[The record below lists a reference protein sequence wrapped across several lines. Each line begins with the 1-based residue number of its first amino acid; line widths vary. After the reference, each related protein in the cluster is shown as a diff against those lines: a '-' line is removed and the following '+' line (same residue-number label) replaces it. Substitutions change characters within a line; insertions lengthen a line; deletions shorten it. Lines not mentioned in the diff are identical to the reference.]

1 MRHRAVGAPDDCM
14 DFRHV
19 NSGLTVYLGGLG
31 GLVSDGMR
39 SASSAAMIRWT
50 FVVALLGG
58 ALLPGSAS
66 AQTAPTPPAAGPTQP
81 PSPPAATATPPATVA
96 ARGRIVDAIS
106 DRPLAGVKIVI
117 DGTEIRTVTAA
128 DGSFTI
134 AAPVGVTL
142 VLSLDTHEISLVQVQ
157 SAVLGDLPLVKIG
170 YSAST
175 EVIEVAGE
183 APIAAVGATTLDRR
197 EITSVA
203 GTGND
208 LLASVDIL
216 PGVTSSPFGGPTS
229 FNGVVIRGSSPEDSK
244 ILIDGFEVPFLYH
257 AVGFRSILPTE
268 SIEALEYLP
277 GGFDVAYGRASSGI
291 ISVTTRAGDPEFGAQ
306 GELSVIDGG
315 LLAHGSAGTGGRYLV
330 ALRRSTVDLVLP
342 SLIPED
348 ADINLTT
355 VPRYWDLQAR
365 YDMPLGPRLQLAFAV
380 IGSDDSLELF
390 ADDEEDPD
398 QRFFART
405 RFLRGI
411 ADARWRKGQWSAVAA
426 VSSIITEVQFEA
438 GRSQFFETT
447 QLGFGGRAELVRTIR
462 KASGLTDVVFRVGAN
477 TDIDRADLSLAVGEA
492 PDEGQPMAD
501 GDPDDIRQRF
511 DGVIWVPD
519 SGAWVNAAAGFGI
532 ARLSSGIRVDY
543 FARIGEVAVQP
554 RGELTVKLPRSFK
567 LRAAAGA
574 YRRPPENQDENLDKT
589 LDPEH
594 STQLVLGAEYG
605 PVDGL
610 KVQVSGY
617 YTDRT
622 NLLIRVD
629 DGKYKNQGRG
639 TTMGG
644 ELLAIYRTDKA
655 SLWASYSLSESTR
668 VDAPGARRRLFDF
681 DQTHDLNLSGSYKL
695 GNWQFGARFRY
706 SSGQPYTP
714 IMASVYDSD
723 SDTYVPIFGE
733 VNTERVQGHHQL
745 DVRIDRSW
753 KFGRVLMSA
762 FLDVQNVYLNASTV
776 GYGYSFDYS
785 ERFAFESIPI
795 LPSIGL
801 RGEL

>member
-1 MRHRAVGAPDDCM
+1 
-14 DFRHV
+14 
-19 NSGLTVYLGGLG
+19 
-31 GLVSDGMR
+31 
-39 SASSAAMIRWT
+39 MIRWT
-50 FVVALLGG
+50 FVAALLTG
-58 ALLPGSAS
+58 ALLPGTAG
-66 AQTAPTPPAAGPTQP
+66 AQTAPPTPTAPAPGPTPAAPTPPAASAPAAPAPAAPAP
-81 PSPPAATATPPATVA
+81 PATATPPATVA
-96 ARGRIVDAIS
+96 ATGRVIDATT
-106 DRPLAGVKIVI
+106 DAPLAGVKVVI
-117 DGTEIRTVTAA
+117 DGTQISTVTAA
-128 DGSFTI
+128 DGTFTI

-142 VLSLDTHEISLVQVQ
+142 VISIDSHELSLVQVQ
-157 SAVLGDLPLVKIG
+157 GTSLGDVNLVKIG
-170 YSAST
+170 EAGGS
-175 EVIEVAGE
+175 EVIQIAGE

-216 PGVTSSPFGGPTS
+216 PGVTSSPFGGPTG

-257 AVGFRSILPTE
+257 TVGFRSILPTE
-268 SIEALEYLP
+268 SIDTLEYLP

-306 GELSVIDGG
+306 AELSVIDGG
-315 LLAHGSAGTGGRYLV
+315 LLAHGSAGKKGGRYLL
-330 ALRRSTVDLVLP
+330 ALRRSTIDLVLP
-342 SLIPED
+342 SLIPDD

-365 YDMPLGPRLQLAFAV
+365 YDMPVGQRLQLAFTA

-411 ADARWRKGQWSAVAA
+411 AEARWRKGQWSSVSA
-426 VSSIITEVQFEA
+426 VSALITEVDFNI
-438 GRSQFFETT
+438 GRNQFFKMI
-447 QLGFGGRAELVRTIR
+447 QSAFGGRTELVRTIP
-462 KASGLTDVVFRVGAN
+462 KASGLTDVVFRLGAN
-477 TDIDRADLSLAVGEA
+477 TNLERADISLAAGEA
-492 PDEGQPMAD
+492 PDEGQPM
-501 GDPDDIRQRF
+501 GQPDPDDIRQRF
-511 DGVIWVPD
+511 EGIIWVPD
-519 SGAWVNAAAGFGI
+519 TGAWANAAAGFGI
-532 ARLSSGIRVDY
+532 ARLSGGVRVDH
-543 FARIGEVAVQP
+543 FGRIGEVVVQP
-554 RGELTVKLPRSFK
+554 RGELTVNLPRSFK

-574 YRRPPENQDENLDKT
+574 YRRPPENQDEYLDKK
-589 LDPEH
+589 LGPER
-594 STQLVLGAEYG
+594 STQFVLGTEYG

-622 NLLIRVD
+622 HLLIRVD
-629 DGKYKNQGRG
+629 DGKYENKGRG

-655 SLWASYSLSESTR
+655 SLWASYSISKSTR
-668 VDAPGARRRLFDF
+668 VDSPGARRRLFDF
-681 DQTHDLNLSGSYKL
+681 DQPHDLNLSGSYKL
-695 GNWQFGARFRY
+695 GAWQFGARFRY
-706 SSGQPYTP
+706 SSGQPFTP

-723 SDTYVPIFGE
+723 SDIYVPIFGE
-733 VNTERVQGHHQL
+733 VNTERVTGHHQL

-753 KFGRVLMSA
+753 KVGRVLLSA

>member
-1 MRHRAVGAPDDCM
+1 
-14 DFRHV
+14 
-19 NSGLTVYLGGLG
+19 
-31 GLVSDGMR
+31 
-39 SASSAAMIRWT
+39 MIRWT
-50 FVVALLGG
+50 FVAALVG

-66 AQTAPTPPAAGPTQP
+66 AQNAPTTPPAPGPTQNP
-81 PSPPAATATPPATVA
+81 APAAPAPPAAAPPATATPPATVA
-96 ARGRIVDAIS
+96 ARGRIVDATS
-106 DRPLAGVKIVI
+106 DRPLAGVKVVI
-117 DGTEIRTVTAA
+117 DGTEISAVTAA
-128 DGSFTI
+128 DGSFSI

-142 VLSLDTHEISLVQVQ
+142 VLSLDTHEVSLVQVQ

-170 YSAST
+170 DSAGT

-183 APIAAVGATTLDRR
+183 APIAAVGATTLDRK

-216 PGVTSSPFGGPTS
+216 PGVTSSPFGGPTG

-257 AVGFRSILPTE
+257 TVGFRSILPTE
-268 SIEALEYLP
+268 SIDTLEYLP

-291 ISVTTRAGDPEFGAQ
+291 ISVTTRPGDPEFGAQ

-315 LLAHGSAGTGGRYLV
+315 LLAHGSAGKGGRYLV
-330 ALRRSTVDLVLP
+330 ALRRSTIDLVLP

-365 YDMPLGPRLQLAFAV
+365 YDMPVGPRTQLAFSLL
-380 IGSDDSLELF
+380 GSDDSLELF

-398 QRFFART
+398 QRFYART
-405 RFLRGI
+405 RFIR
-411 ADARWRKGQWSAVAA
+411 AVTEARWRKGQYTAVAA
-426 VSSIITEVQFEA
+426 VSGLLTQVQFEA
-438 GRSQFFETT
+438 GRSQFFDLVQTSIAARTEV
-447 QLGFGGRAELVRTIR
+447 VRTMS
-462 KASGLTDVVFRVGAN
+462 KAGGLKDVVLRLGAN
-477 TDIDRADLSLAVGEA
+477 TNLERADISLAVGAA
-492 PDEGQPMAD
+492 PDEGQPM
-501 GDPDDIRQRF
+501 GQPDPDDIRQRF
-511 DGVIWVPD
+511 DGIIWVPD
-519 SGAWVNAAAGFGI
+519 TGAWANAAAGFGI
-532 ARLSSGIRVDY
+532 ARLSGGLRLDH
-543 FARIGEVAVQP
+543 FGRIGEVVVQP
-554 RGELTVKLPRSFK
+554 RGELTVNLPRSFK

-574 YRRPPENQDENLDKT
+574 YRRPPENQDEYLDKT
-589 LDPEH
+589 LGPER
-594 STQLVLGAEYG
+594 STQFVLGAEYG
-605 PVDGL
+605 PTNGL
-610 KVQVSGY
+610 KVQLSGY

-622 NLLIRVD
+622 RLLTRVD
-629 DGKYKNQGRG
+629 DGKYQNIGRG

-644 ELLAIYRTDKA
+644 ELLAIYRTDNA
-655 SLWASYSLSESTR
+655 SLWASYSISKSTR
-668 VDAPGARRRLFDF
+668 VDRPGERRRLFDF
-681 DQTHDLNLSGSYKL
+681 DQPHDLNLSGSYKW
-695 GNWQFGARFRY
+695 GKWQFGARFRY
-706 SSGQPYTP
+706 SSGQPFTP

-723 SDTYVPIFGE
+723 SDLYIPIFGE
-733 VNTERVQGHHQL
+733 VNTERVAGHHQL

-753 KFGRVLMSA
+753 QIGRVLLSA